1 MVELR
6 RVVTGGGVEVAY
18 ELWAAG
24 QGAPVVLFGH
34 GLYSDRKTSSK
45 CEAFREMAHHMGWAF
60 CALDFYGRGD
70 TSGDFAK
77 TGATKCVECL
87 EAVISA
93 LSGAADVDGNRVALV
108 GSSFGGLASLLY
120 AARRPDTIKALVLIA
135 PALNLCDNPVVA
147 QVLPGFDAE
156 FYADLAAQKPFE
168 EAASVAAPTLI
179 IQGDADDVVPQEV
192 AKRLVS
198 VIPGAELLMLPGV
211 GHSLPPGRSKI
222 VMVEAVCNF
231 LKRHL

>member
-1 MVELR
+1 MGELR
-6 RVVTGGGVEVAY
+6 RVVISGGVEVAY
-18 ELWAAG
+18 ELWRAG
-24 QGAPVVLFGH
+24 QGAPIVLFGH

-45 CEAFREMAHHMGWAF
+45 CVAFLEMAHHMGWAF

-70 TSGDFAK
+70 TGGDFAK

-87 EAVISA
+87 KAVISA
-93 LSGAADVDGNRVALV
+93 LSKATGVDGSRVALV

-120 AARRPDTIKALVLIA
+120 AARHPNAIKALVLIA
-135 PALNLCDNPVVA
+135 PALNLCSNPDVA
-147 QVLPGFDAE
+147 QILPGFDAE
-156 FYADLAAQKPFE
+156 FYTDLAAQKPFD

-198 VIPGAELLMLPGV
+198 VLPKAELLILPGV
-211 GHSLPPGRSKI
+211 GHNLPPGRPKI

>member
-1 MVELR
+1 MGELR
-6 RVVTGGGVEVAY
+6 RVAISDGVEVAY

-45 CEAFREMAHHMGWAF
+45 SEAFREMARDGGWAF

-70 TSGDFAK
+70 TGGDFAK
-77 TGATKCVECL
+77 TSATKCVECL
-87 EAVISA
+87 KAVISA
-93 LSGAADVDGNRVALV
+93 LREAGSVDGSRIALI

-120 AARRPDTIKALVLIA
+120 AARYPNTIRALVLIA
-135 PALNLCDNPVVA
+135 PALNLCNNPHIS
-147 QVLPGFDAE
+147 QILPGFDAD
-156 FYADLAAQKPFE
+156 FYADLAEQRPFD

-179 IQGDADDVVPQEV
+179 VQGDADDLVPPEV
-192 AKRLVS
+192 AKRLVG
-198 VIPGAELLMLPGV
+198 VIPNAQLLILPGV
-211 GHSLPPGRSKI
+211 GHSLPPGRPKI
-222 VMVEAVCNF
+222 VMVEAVSKF